1 MRQSNEHAGEP
12 KRDTAVI
19 TAERRRGL
27 AAAIA
32 SVTVFGIGIGL
43 ATPLLSL
50 LLERSGIETA
60 LTGLNASAI
69 FLGVVLGPML
79 TPPLVRRL
87 GIRRFILI
95 FLALDIVF
103 FLALN
108 LFESFAAWFVLR
120 VLLGIVG
127 SGIFTATEAWINLL
141 ARDDERGR
149 VIGIYAA
156 FLSAGFGVGPL
167 MLAATGTTGWA
178 PFLAASAISAAAAL
192 PLLMAGGSARG
203 LGREPAR
210 NPLAMF
216 AKAPFIVAAV
226 AMFGFYESTLISL
239 LPVWGVRMGFDE
251 RLAAACLTAVYFGAI
266 ALQVPIGWLSDTLT
280 RHAAMRL
287 CALVGLVGA
296 ALAIVIGAD
305 AVPLLIVLFLWGGF
319 ATGIYPVALS
329 MAGERFRNG
338 ELVTVN
344 AAVII
349 AYGLGSLLGPVL
361 GGIAM
366 DLWNPHGLL
375 VMLTLLFAALT
386 ALSLAQSGARDRE
399 DRQRI

>member
-1 MRQSNEHAGEP
+1 MSTPRQSEERGGEA
-12 KRDTAVI
+12 AVAI
-19 TAERRRGL
+19 AERRRGL

-32 SVTVFGIGIGL
+32 SVAVFGIGIGL
-43 ATPLLSL
+43 AAPLLSL
-50 LLERSGIETA
+50 LLERSGTEAA

-79 TPPLVRRL
+79 APLLVRRL
-87 GIRRFILI
+87 GIRGFLLL

-103 FLALN
+103 FLALKV
-108 LFESFAAWFVLR
+108 FESFAAWFVLR
-120 VLLGIVG
+120 VLLGTVG

-178 PFLAASAISAAAAL
+178 PFLAASAISAVAAL

-203 LGREPAR
+203 FGREPAR

-216 AKAPFIVAAV
+216 ARAPFIVAAV
-226 AMFGFYESTLISL
+226 AMFGFYESALISL

-266 ALQVPIGWLSDTLT
+266 ALQVPIGWLSDRLT
-280 RHAAMRL
+280 RRAAMLL
-287 CALVGLVGA
+287 CALVGFLGA
-296 ALAIVIGAD
+296 ALVMAIGAD
-305 AVPLLIVLFLWGGF
+305 AVPLFIVLFLWGGF

-329 MAGERFRNG
+329 MAGERFRG
-338 ELVTVN
+338 ADLVTIN
-344 AAVII
+344 AAIII
-349 AYGLGSLLGPVL
+349 AYGLGSLMGPPL
-361 GGIAM
+361 GGVAM

-375 VMLTLLFAALT
+375 AMLTALFAALT
-386 ALSLAQSGARDRE
+386 ALSLAERGARDRE
-399 DRQRI
+399 DRSRV